1 MNKYIIFMTELQ
13 TNLVLNNMFR
23 YVCKIWV
30 DCMNTKTQGC
40 YSNILKNEC
49 NAIQRSSAD
58 YTQRHT
64 DKFGKLCLSEK
75 ISLHKAQLVFTMSL
89 PLPYLSKSR
98 FIRFY
103 W

>member
-30 DCMNTKTQGC
+30 GCMNTKTQGC

-49 NAIQRSSAD
+49 NAIYVLTLTLPVQKQI
-58 YTQRHT
+58 YTV
-64 DKFGKLCLSEK
+64 L
-75 ISLHKAQLVFTMSL
+75 LVSG
-89 PLPYLSKSR
+89 YLN
-98 FIRFY
+98 ITI
-103 W
+103 